1 MIFLRSLFLFGS
13 LFVLLSPSVFGS
25 IPLKKE
31 VLIAIGKDLKEAA
44 LPKNKHSVFD
54 DDELAIVKV
63 NQADLEKISHLAHER
78 FNRCGGFI
86 QLNDSEDAE
95 SFWSNRDLAF
105 AAQKSRAL
113 DYSINQENQVKA
125 LLKEVK
131 EPNIRQVISKLSSYR
146 NRYYTSDTGV
156 ESQVW
161 LHKHWQSLAKNR
173 SDVRVYRWK
182 HKNWPQ
188 DSIVMEIKGKSSDKI
203 VVGGHGDSVA
213 GWWSRERSRAPGADD
228 NASGI
233 ATISEIIKVL
243 IDSDYRPQNTLVFAS
258 YAAEEVG
265 LLGSREMAETF
276 KAQGENVLGVL
287 QLDMTNYNGSDWD
300 IVLIS
305 DHTNEA
311 QNKFLGALMDE
322 YLPELSWGYDR
333 CGYACSDHASWTSQG
348 YPASMPFEAKKG
360 DSNRHI
366 HSSRDTLS
374 QSNDS
379 ALHAQKFARLGVAFV
394 VELDN

>member
-1 MIFLRSLFLFGS
+1 MTYLRSWLLFGS
-13 LFVLLSPSVFGS
+13 SIILFSSSALGAV
-25 IPLKKE
+25 PLKKE
-31 VLIAIGKDLKEAA
+31 VLIAIGKDLKEVA
-44 LPKNKHSVFD
+44 LPNNKQSVFD
-54 DDELAIVKV
+54 DDELAIVRV
-63 NQADLEKISHLAHER
+63 NESELERISHVAHEK
-78 FNRCGGFI
+78 FNRCGGFVK
-86 QLNDSEDAE
+86 LNDTADAE
-95 SFWSNRDLAF
+95 SFWSNRGLAF
-105 AAQKSRAL
+105 AAQKSRVL
-113 DYSINQENQVKA
+113 NYSINQEAQVTA
-125 LLKEVK
+125 LLREVK
-131 EPNIRQVISKLSSYR
+131 EPSIRQVITKLSSYR

-161 LHKHWQSLAKNR
+161 LYNHWQKLAQNR
-173 SDVRVYRWK
+173 SDVRVYKWK
-182 HKNWPQ
+182 HDSWPQ
-188 DSIVMEIKGKSSDKI
+188 DTIVMEIAGKSSDKI

-213 GWWSRERSRAPGADD
+213 GWWNRERSKAPGADD

-243 IDSDYRPQNTLVFAS
+243 IDSNYQPQNTLVFAS

-276 KAQGENVLGVL
+276 KSQGENVLGVL

-311 QNKFLGALMDE
+311 QNKFLGALIDR
-322 YLPELSWGYDR
+322 YLPGLSWGYDR

-366 HSSRDTLS
+366 HSSRDTIS
-374 QSNDS
+374 QSNDR